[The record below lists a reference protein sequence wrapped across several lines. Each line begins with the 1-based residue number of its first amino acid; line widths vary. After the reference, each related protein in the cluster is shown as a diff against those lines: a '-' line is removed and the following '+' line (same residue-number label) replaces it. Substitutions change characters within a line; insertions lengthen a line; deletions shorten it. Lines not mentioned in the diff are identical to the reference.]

1 LNVGITLLLLLKPKT
16 NNELNTI
23 ELQTTVGE
31 QGAWSMV
38 KLVKLNLA
46 HSFLA
51 RVEHRKEQEVGKLSS
66 KSGEWR
72 RQIVGDVDTQTCSFD
87 GPYVATQ

>member
-1 LNVGITLLLLLKPKT
+1 MDAHNSCSLHLPLDHNRIKIDPPLNVGVTPLVLLKPKT
-16 NNELNTI
+16 NNKLNTI

-38 KLVKLNLA
+38 KLNLA

-51 RVEHRKEQEVGKLSS
+51 RTEHREEQEVGKLSS
-66 KSGEWR
+66 ESGEWK
-72 RQIVGDVDTQTCSFD
+72 
-87 GPYVATQ
+87 